1 MCSFKP
7 NNVLSLSLSNNA
19 RTRQVKNDETRQH
32 CPMYYQYRVSTSPG
46 RSTSPIRH
54 WRRRNR
60 GLAEARALEAR
71 AREDTAALEARARES
86 DEDTAAREYYH
97 MDTLTRRRKH
107 YLENLLAR
115 EITKPIKR
123 AKQSAAEL
131 SDRRLALVNWGEGTF
146 SLYSLGEELLP
157 LVLCNLPAVD
167 CVTVLRLLSKTFTPT
182 MVTYLIRARGRDGVT
197 QRAGVTWPPCGFCGE
212 LADVASQSCGHVAIC
227 SVCFAYIYPRSKEGK
242 FGVILPEVKA
252 EPGCMICW
260 QPTNLV
266 IVANPDMYRKSCRD
280 CTEMC
285 VLHVPCGHLVH
296 CKKHSE
302 ENKRCLDADH
312 HTKARVKER
321 ITLQLKLSIPLGSLG
336 N

>member
-1 MCSFKP
+1 MLNMAVERLRERKRR
-7 NNVLSLSLSNNA
+7 A
-19 RTRQVKNDETRQH
+19 RTLAARPGERAQEQCALAKWVRRQREEEALT
-32 CPMYYQYRVSTSPG
+32 G
-46 RSTSPIRH
+46 
-54 WRRRNR
+54 RRNDYTAR
-60 GLAEARALEAR
+60 CIAWVIRKQMKEAK
-71 AREDTAALEARARES
+71 ES
-86 DEDTAAREYYH
+86 AVEWSHRQ
-97 MDTLTRRRKH
+97 R
-107 YLENLLAR
+107 
-115 EITKPIKR
+115 
-123 AKQSAAEL
+123 
-131 SDRRLALVNWGEGTF
+131 ALVNWGEGTF
-146 SLYSLGEELLP
+146 PLSSLGEELLP

-167 CVTVLRLLSKTFTPT
+167 CVTVLRLLSKTFLPPT